1 MSGKNKIYRLFTG
14 CIVIIIFFLVLME
27 RKSIK
32 NNSAVE
38 QPGISDKDIYE
49 YELSTDKELQQQ
61 VTDFSRPE
69 SVLKLFHEHENRLDK
84 FAEQCY
90 MNRVIH
96 NHFFVKYMNGERF
109 YSCSSGTN
117 LMSDADKDTAIQ
129 NEEHSYITSFMDYA
143 IDNGIVFRDW
153 MLDITMYRKVNDD
166 AYKGREKASDEL
178 ELRITIY
185 EGEQFILSF
194 LYSSD
199 KDKDYTEKEYAYMG
213 VCGGGPVE
221 GRTTRINSN
230 WYYTYSVMARR
241 DGWAPEL
248 KDLAFADEFY
258 TDRKTTTVTNNFLR
272 ENLRGFLR
280 LYWKYGTDFT
290 RISWRDW
297 EEFRWNEPYNLECD
311 IP

>member
-96 NHFFVKYMNGERF
+96 NHFFVKYMNGE
-109 YSCSSGTN
+109 
-117 LMSDADKDTAIQ
+117 I
-129 NEEHSYITSFMDYA
+129 
-143 IDNGIVFRDW
+143 
-153 MLDITMYRKVNDD
+153 
-166 AYKGREKASDEL
+166 GRAH
-178 ELRITIY
+178 
-185 EGEQFILSF
+185 
-194 LYSSD
+194 
-199 KDKDYTEKEYAYMG
+199 
-213 VCGGGPVE
+213 V
-221 GRTTRINSN
+221 
-230 WYYTYSVMARR
+230 
-241 DGWAPEL
+241 
-248 KDLAFADEFY
+248 
-258 TDRKTTTVTNNFLR
+258 
-272 ENLRGFLR
+272 
-280 LYWKYGTDFT
+280 
-290 RISWRDW
+290 
-297 EEFRWNEPYNLECD
+297 
-311 IP
+311 